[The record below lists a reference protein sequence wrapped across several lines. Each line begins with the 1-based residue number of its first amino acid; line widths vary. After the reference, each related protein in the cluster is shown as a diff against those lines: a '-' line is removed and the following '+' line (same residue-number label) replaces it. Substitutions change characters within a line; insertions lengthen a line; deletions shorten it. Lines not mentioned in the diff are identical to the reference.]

1 MLKNILIAMYIL
13 IVLAISAVAR
23 AEYNINEVTVVN
35 PVDMEI
41 IMDANRQLGRSA
53 LQMNSSDQKV
63 LQPTKHILENQI
75 KVQGIVAMTVQG
87 DYVLALNQN
96 DYVFLKSKKFDLS
109 QLIGHVVVVDGFI
122 LNLQIAPVYQEAGL
136 DPLSDLNSQNGRPAV
151 YVLSYI
157 VPPVKP

>member
-1 MLKNILIAMYIL
+1 
-13 IVLAISAVAR
+13 
-23 AEYNINEVTVVN
+23 
-35 PVDMEI
+35 
-41 IMDANRQLGRSA
+41 
-53 LQMNSSDQKV
+53 
-63 LQPTKHILENQI
+63 
-75 KVQGIVAMTVQG
+75 MTVQG

-151 YVLSYI
+151 YVLSI
-157 VPPVKP
+157 KTLQ